1 MFEDT
6 LGTISNYTAV
16 LRVKESATPKFH
28 RPRPVPFAIREAI
41 DSELDRIE
49 QNGIIEKVDY
59 AQWAAPIVPVPKGD
73 AYLESA
79 MTTKLRSMKPWK

>member
-16 LRVKESATPKFH
+16 LHVKESATPKFH

-41 DSELDRIE
+41 GSELDRIE

-79 MTTKLRSMKPWK
+79 VTTKLRSMKP

>member
-1 MFEDT
+1 MPGNGPTLLGREWLQYLKLDWKQIAIVTQDPLQQLLSKHQQVFEDT

-41 DSELDRIE
+41 GS
-49 QNGIIEKVDY
+49 N
-59 AQWAAPIVPVPKGD
+59 
-73 AYLESA
+73 
-79 MTTKLRSMKPWK
+79 